1 MGSKLKAKIN
11 KNYINKNKPMLN
23 LIDNNKITLSKQS
36 FRLIQQYKQIQ
47 PKILLGNPVVTINQ
61 KILETIV

>member
-1 MGSKLKAKIN
+1 
-11 KNYINKNKPMLN
+11 MLN

-36 FRLIQQYKQIQ
+36 FKLIQQHKQIQ